1 MNKKIF
7 LFILLLI
14 SFFSFQNTVFWNK
27 DCNYDPNTNTNTWT
41 LLKSLEKCIEWTTLV
56 QSWNAKID
64 WNKNSWFWKNIKTW
78 TNNIALYIWIL
89 AVFAIVFGSLKLTLS
104 TWDDEKINK
113 AKAIVKWWIIWFL
126 WVIFASS
133 IINLV
138 IRLVYSL

>member
-7 LFILLLI
+7 LFVLLLI
-14 SFFSFQNTVFWNK
+14 SFLSIQNTVFWN
-27 DCNYDPNTNTNTWT
+27 CNYDPLTNSTMIS
-41 LLKSLEKCIEWTTLV
+41 SLENCINWTTLV
-56 QSWNAKID
+56 NSWDAKID
-64 WNKNSWFWKNIKTW
+64 WWFWSYIKTW

-126 WVIFASS
+126 GVIFASS

>member
-1 MNKKIF
+1 MSKKIY

-14 SFFSFQNTVFWNK
+14 SFFSIQNTVFWN
-27 DCNYDPNTNTNTWT
+27 CNYDWFWDINTALENCIGWT
-41 LLKSLEKCIEWTTLV
+41 DLVKSWD
-56 QSWNAKID
+56 AKID
-64 WNKNSWFWKNIKTW
+64 WWFWIYIKTW

>member
-1 MNKKIF
+1 MNKKIY
-7 LFILLLI
+7 LFVLLLI
-14 SFFSFQNTVFWNK
+14 SFFSIQSTVFWNC
-27 DCNYDPNTNTNTWT
+27 DYDWFWDITFA
-41 LLKSLEKCIEWTTLV
+41 LEKCINWTALV
-56 QSWNAKID
+56 DITDVVID
-64 WNKNSWFWKNIKTW
+64 GDSSMWFWFYIKTW

-89 AVFAIVFGSLKLTLS
+89 AVFSIVFGSLKLTLS

-126 WVIFASS
+126 GVIFASS